1 MRVDFVI
8 IVINKKYMREIKFRA
23 YNRDWNM
30 TLPVD
35 EIKFENGEAV
45 SVSVTIKASDYDHKG
60 EWADYIVGDEITIE
74 QFTGL
79 KDKNGKEIYEGD
91 ILKYEET
98 GSFGVMTWLEKTAQF
113 GFSNGWANP
122 VYGYTNVNE
131 AVIIGNIFEN
141 PELIN

>member
-1 MRVDFVI
+1 MI
-8 IVINKKYMREIKFRA
+8 INKREIKFRA

-60 EWADYIVGDEITIE
+60 EWEDYIVGDEITIE

-79 KDKNGKEIYEGD
+79 HDKNDKEIYEGD
-91 ILKYEET
+91 ILGGIYDGGYISWCEKCKQFQYFRCKDECFACGGDVHWSELLVEEE
-98 GSFGVMTWLEKTAQF
+98 LE
-113 GFSNGWANP
+113 
-122 VYGYTNVNE
+122 V
-131 AVIIGNIFEN
+131 IGNIHEN
-141 PELIN
+141 PELLK